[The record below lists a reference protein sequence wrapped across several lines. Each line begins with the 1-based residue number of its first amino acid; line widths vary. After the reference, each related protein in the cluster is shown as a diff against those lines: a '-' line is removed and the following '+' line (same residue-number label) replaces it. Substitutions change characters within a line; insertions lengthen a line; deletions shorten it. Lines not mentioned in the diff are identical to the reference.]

1 MVTSVLLV
9 IAILIIT
16 LPSLPGIVDNAFAQQ
31 TISIETSADDQANK
45 FFGEGILQVTLTDPD
60 ADDDNNIE
68 EISININAVGDG
80 GSSIDIIVPE
90 TNEGS
95 ARFEFF
101 MRHVDA
107 NAVEADD
114 LDPINTAGVEG
125 DGTCVTDCA
134 PLVTFGPGGDLDV
147 DSAIYEE
154 VRFEILADNTK
165 AVVEYEE
172 TPGALVLDRDSYGT
186 TSNVYISVVDQDAN
200 LNPTERDQITLDP
213 ASDPNDDLLELHGG
227 TIEEL
232 IIYRETGDNT
242 AIFEGRYRLGESI
255 VVESESVA
263 LTLFDKANYNATL
276 AAPENDSNDSD
287 EVSFTVGNVAGT
299 VDVGG
304 DDQIGPTWD
313 PIFLADKDSYEI
325 GDAVLVKITDN
336 DANTN
341 SGTTDSIQMV
351 VSSTRGQ
358 SIEISGLETSANS
371 GIFEANFL
379 LSEETNAESSAI
391 AAGGSITITFNDE
404 RPADYLDRLQ
414 AGQNP
419 EKEFSLEIDIQ
430 LPVKTGTES
439 TDVTVPLIADVSGRS
454 GPYVVGSSLTLSTT
468 ISNNNEQTQPFVVLV
483 EVRDSNN
490 VTVFLAL
497 QSGTLDPEGSTD
509 IGVLWQPPNEGTFEV
524 RSFAI
529 TELGASVEP
538 LSTVARSD
546 LVIT

>member
-1 MVTSVLLV
+1 MVTFVLLV

-16 LPSLPGIVDNAFAQQ
+16 LSSYPAIADNAFAQQ
-31 TISIETSADDQANK
+31 SISIETSADDHANK
-45 FFGEGILQVTLTDPD
+45 FFGEGILQVTLTDPN
-60 ADDDNNIE
+60 ADDDSNIE
-68 EISININAVGDG
+68 EISINIEAVGNG
-80 GSSIDIIVPE
+80 GSSVAITVPE

-101 MRHVDA
+101 LLHVDA
-107 NAVEADD
+107 NAVIAED

-125 DGTCVTDCA
+125 DSTCVADCA
-134 PLVTFGPGGDLDV
+134 PLVTFGPGGDLDIG
-147 DSAIYEE
+147 AELYEE
-154 VRFEILADNTK
+154 VRFEILVDNTK

-172 TPGALVLDRDSYGT
+172 TPGALMLDRDSYGT
-186 TSNVYISVVDQDAN
+186 ASYVYISVVDQDAN

-227 TIEEL
+227 AIEDL
-232 IIYRETGDNT
+232 IVYSETGDNT

-255 VVESESVA
+255 VLESESIA
-263 LTLFDKANYNATL
+263 LTLFEKANYNATL
-276 AAPENDSNDSD
+276 AASENDSNDSA
-287 EVSFTVGNVAGT
+287 EISFTVGDVDGT

-313 PIFLADKDSYEI
+313 PLFLAEKESYNIGETVLVAITDKD
-325 GDAVLVKITDN
+325 
-336 DANTN
+336 ANIN
-341 SGTTDSIQMV
+341 SGIIDSIDLQ

-358 SIEISGLETSANS
+358 SIVLSGLETSANS
-371 GIFEANFL
+371 GIFEASFL
-379 LSEETNAESSAI
+379 LSEETDAESSAI
-391 AAGGSITITFNDE
+391 AAGGSITITYDDE

-414 AGQNP
+414 AGQSP

-430 LPVKTGTES
+430 LPVKTGIES
-439 TDVTVPLIADVSGRS
+439 TDVTVPVIADVSGGS
-454 GPYVVGSSLTLSTT
+454 GPHVASNSLTLSTT
-468 ISNNNEQTQPFVVLV
+468 ISNNNEQPQPFVVLV

-490 VTVFLAL
+490 VTIFLAL

-509 IGVLWQPPNEGTFEV
+509 IGILWQPLNEGTFEV

-529 TELGASVEP
+529 TELGASVEL

-546 LVIT
+546 VVIT